1 VCISLKLNQTETNNG
16 DTCIVILFHEI
27 TKHIEIDC
35 HSVHKVLSAEIV
47 TDIVGSNDQLADIF
61 TKSLREPRVESIC
74 KKLGAYDMYAL
85 SWGEKLELRIC
96 IFPRLIVSIPRLY
109 NFLG

>member
-1 VCISLKLNQTETNNG
+1 MFISLKLNQTDIS

-35 HSVHKVLSAEIV
+35 QSVCDKVLSSEIV
-47 TDIVGSNDQLADIF
+47 TDSVGSNDQLADIF
-61 TKSLREPRVESIC
+61 TKSLRGPRVESIC
-74 KKLGAYDMYAL
+74 KKLCAYDMYAL
-85 SWGEKLELRIC
+85 AWGGVRIKNMYFLDWLLVFLVLC
-96 IFPRLIVSIPRLY
+96 

>member
-1 VCISLKLNQTETNNG
+1 VFISLKLNQTDIG

-35 HSVHKVLSAEIV
+35 QSVCSAEIV

-61 TKSLREPRVESIC
+61 TKSLRGPRVESIC
-74 KKLGAYDMYAL
+74 KKLCAYDMYAL
-85 SWGEKLELRIC
+85 A
-96 IFPRLIVSIPRLY
+96 
-109 NFLG
+109 